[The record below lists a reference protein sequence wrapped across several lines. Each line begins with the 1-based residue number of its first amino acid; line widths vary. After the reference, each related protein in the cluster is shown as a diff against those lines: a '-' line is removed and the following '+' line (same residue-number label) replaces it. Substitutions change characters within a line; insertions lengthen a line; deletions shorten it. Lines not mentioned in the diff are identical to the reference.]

1 MTGMNYK
8 TKYEP
13 IAPMEKNLD
22 ESAQRMQRLIAASL
36 CANCKHQSDCVYLL
50 KASSPI
56 VECELHECGLSSKP
70 RLVVVKMQTSSDAA
84 QPFAADE
91 PLGLCINCA
100 NLQVCM
106 LPKHEGG
113 IWHCEEYC

>member
-1 MTGMNYK
+1 MADRNYK
-8 TKYEP
+8 IKYETVSQ
-13 IAPMEKNLD
+13 MEIKRD
-22 ESAQRMQRLIAASL
+22 EPAQHMEWLMAASL

-50 KASSPI
+50 KAASPI
-56 VECELHECGLSSKP
+56 IECELHECGLSSKP
-70 RLVVVKMQTSSDAA
+70 QLVVAKKQVPSDTAE
-84 QPFAADE
+84 QLAADE

-113 IWHCEEYC
+113 NWYCEEYS

>member
-1 MTGMNYK
+1 MANMNYNIK
-8 TKYEP
+8 SESAAQLQKDR
-13 IAPMEKNLD
+13 D
-22 ESAQRMQRLIAASL
+22 ESAQRAARLIAASL

-56 VECELHECGLSSKP
+56 IECELYECGLSAQP
-70 RLVVVKMQTSSDAA
+70 RLVVVKKQVTSNMAEESAG
-84 QPFAADE
+84 DE

-100 NLQVCM
+100 SSRTCR

-113 IWHCEEYC
+113 VWHCEEYS